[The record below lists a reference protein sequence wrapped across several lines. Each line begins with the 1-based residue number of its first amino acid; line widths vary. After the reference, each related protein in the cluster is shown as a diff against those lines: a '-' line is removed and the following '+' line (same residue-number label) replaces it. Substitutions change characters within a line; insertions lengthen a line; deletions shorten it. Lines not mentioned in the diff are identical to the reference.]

1 MKRARFVFVVAS
13 ARVFAPPAPPVMQAV
28 QPTALQPG
36 LQPAWQ
42 PGMRPALQS
51 AAHPTHELRNAPSRN
66 TVPLAP
72 LAMLA
77 IIGTAFGGRLAGRR
91 SASQMTISGPYR
103 NNGATCNEEEDIL

>member
-13 ARVFAPPAPPVMQAV
+13 ARLFAPPAPPVMQAV
-28 QPTALQPG
+28 EPTG

-42 PGMRPALQS
+42 TGMRPALQS

-77 IIGTAFGGRLAGRR
+77 IIGTAISLASVLPGI
-91 SASQMTISGPYR
+91 AV
-103 NNGATCNEEEDIL
+103 ANEPSEKEEKE